1 MIVVV
6 HAPYDSISSCS
17 HVFLGLSRC
26 GQFLLSYTYTTELD
40 VMTFNQ
46 VYKYR
51 LHWWAFV
58 PHQQVRKVSEV
69 MLFGNQGVYS
79 TLFIAVCQWPMDYS
93 RILIYGNW

>member
-1 MIVVV
+1 
-6 HAPYDSISSCS
+6 
-17 HVFLGLSRC
+17 
-26 GQFLLSYTYTTELD
+26 
-40 VMTFNQ
+40 MTFNQ

>member
-1 MIVVV
+1 MYLIMYV
-6 HAPYDSISSCS
+6 SSCS